1 MPKKKIETRKRVNLT
16 LELSTYNELEKLAAA
31 RQITIPDLIREHIDQ
46 GMTINYEIENLDFIT
61 GIIREQLSAILIPT
75 MNRIAALQSKT
86 CIQAA
91 TSAYLNAEVIN
102 KFVPEKYQEEYLD
115 VYEAARKKAI
125 AYTRNKNSEVDN

>member
-1 MPKKKIETRKRVNLT
+1 MSRN
-16 LELSTYNELEKLAAA
+16 
-31 RQITIPDLIREHIDQ
+31 ITIPDLIREHIDQ
-46 GMTINYEIENLDFIT
+46 GMTINYQVQNIDLIER
-61 GIIREQLSAILIPT
+61 IIREQLFAILNPM

-91 TSAYLNAEVIN
+91 TASYLNAEAIN

-125 AYTRNKNSEVDN
+125 AYTRNKNSEVVN

>member
-1 MPKKKIETRKRVNLT
+1 MT

-46 GMTINYEIENLDFIT
+46 GMTINYEVENLDFIT